1 MTSEENNKE
10 KIASPNNILLE
21 ALKKKK
27 EKLAS
32 GSKSFKGGG
41 PTGDKYSGKG
51 KNFSPAGA
59 GNSLGHRP
67 TGR

>member
-1 MTSEENNKE
+1 MTSEENNKN

-32 GSKSFKGGG
+32 GSRSFKGG

-59 GNSLGHRP
+59 GNSIGHRP